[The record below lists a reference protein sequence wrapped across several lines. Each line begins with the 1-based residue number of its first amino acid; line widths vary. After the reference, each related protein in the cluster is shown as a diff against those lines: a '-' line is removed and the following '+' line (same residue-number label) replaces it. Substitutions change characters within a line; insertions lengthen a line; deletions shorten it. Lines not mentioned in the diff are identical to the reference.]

1 MLERAGAPFRGF
13 GDWLARVVDGFY
25 RVLGRPGKWLQDF
38 VNGSWLGHPVHPVV
52 TDLVI
57 GGAVVLAAFDLLILV
72 LGVENLET
80 ASLVAVGIVS
90 LSAIAATTTGLT
102 DFKDTHTG
110 DERNVVVLHGLI
122 NIVATAAYIVSFF
135 ARLGGSETLGIRFSL
150 AGVLILTVGGYI
162 GGHIVFK
169 YGYMVNRNA
178 FAKGQRAK
186 EFTPVIAAADVPE
199 NTPTKVMLGST
210 ALVIVRRGDLVH
222 ALKATCSHAGGPL
235 NEGELVGDTIVC
247 PWHFS
252 AFRLADG
259 AVRHGPA
266 TNRQVSYRTRVTDL
280 QIEVQ
285 GPID

>member
-1 MLERAGAPFRGF
+1 MMERAGAPLRGF

-38 VNGSWLGHPVHPVV
+38 ANGSWLGHPIHPVV
-52 TDLVI
+52 TDVVI
-57 GGAVVLAAFDLLILV
+57 GGATLVAVFDLAVLIL
-72 LGVENLET
+72 GADGLET
-80 ASLVAVGIVS
+80 ASLVSVGIVS
-90 LSAIAATTTGLT
+90 LAALSATATGLT

-110 DERNVVVLHGLI
+110 NERNVVVLHGLI
-122 NIVATAAYIVSFF
+122 NIVATVAYIVSFF
-135 ARLGGSETLGIRFSL
+135 LRLGGSEDLGIWFSL
-150 AGVLILTVGGYI
+150 GGVLILTVGGYI

-199 NTPTKVMLGST
+199 STPTKVLLGST
-210 ALVIVRRGDLVH
+210 ALVVVRRGDVVH

-235 NEGELVGDTIVC
+235 DQGELVGDTIVC
-247 PWHFS
+247 PWHSS
-252 AFRLADG
+252 AFRLSDG

-266 TNRQVSYRTRVTDL
+266 TNRQVTYRARVSDL
-280 QIEVQ
+280 QIEVE

>member
-1 MLERAGAPFRGF
+1 MLERWGRPFRGF
-13 GDWLARVVDGFY
+13 GDWLARVVDAFY

-52 TDLVI
+52 TDVVI
-57 GGAVVLAAFDLLILV
+57 GGAAILAAFDLLTLV

-122 NIVATAAYIVSFF
+122 NVVATAAYIVSFF
-135 ARLGGSETLGIRFSL
+135 LRLGGSEVLGIWVAL
-150 AGVLILTVGGYI
+150 GGVLVLTVGGYI
-162 GGHIVFK
+162 GGHVVFK

-178 FAKGQRAK
+178 FARGQRAK
-186 EFTPVIAAADVPE
+186 EFTPIIAAADVPE
-199 NTPTKVMLGST
+199 STPIKVMLGST
-210 ALVIVRRGDLVH
+210 ALVVVRRGDLVH
-222 ALKATCSHAGGPL
+222 ALKNTCSHAGGPL
-235 NEGELVGDTIVC
+235 DEGELVGDTIVC
-247 PWHFS
+247 PWHF
-252 AFRLADG
+252 AAVRLTDG

-266 TNRQVSYRTRVTDL
+266 TTRQVTYRTRVNDL